1 MFFPLQL
8 LPLGRFVLLKA
19 FLTETHHPF
28 WKGPPPTCPHFPPAP
43 MNNPLLSYSPAH
55 RTEGAV
61 VAGMYGA
68 DLLLDMPYKLYKN
81 KI

>member
-1 MFFPLQL
+1 
-8 LPLGRFVLLKA
+8 
-19 FLTETHHPF
+19 
-28 WKGPPPTCPHFPPAP
+28 

-81 KI
+81 KIWLIS